1 MVCTRATRHGKNAT
15 SQLKLTNRHVFP
27 SKVTTVMGIC
37 NSVFTSDTK
46 RKELNENN
54 LVETQKKRN
63 EMRLKHSANTPKVS
77 TSVDIMDIES
87 SDESVSSS
95 TSTSTFSEAGSD
107 VCLPQEELEALVI
120 CGKAWQLRQEAGEVC
135 VRKVEGLKS
144 RKKKFFLRSKKG
156 RQLQM
161 NKKSEINLASK
172 GVRSVPSAN
181 VCRFRYS
188 GPPPRPSPW
197 KEVYLTMIKANE
209 QMAEE
214 SLRKNEQVNQIKER
228 LVNTKQ
234 ISGSRKQLAKTINRQ
249 RFYAPE
255 ERVTESEPDN
265 AGFLGDEQTSG
276 SLNPA
281 STRSSPTAS
290 RGAFIISDDGPEE
303 SFSSADCYYSGNNE
317 SPDNAR
323 VNGDIILR
331 KLDSARKVS
340 KRKSQRSIRQKRNK
354 VSPQ

>member
-1 MVCTRATRHGKNAT
+1 MK
-15 SQLKLTNRHVFP
+15 
-27 SKVTTVMGIC
+27 
-37 NSVFTSDTK
+37 
-46 RKELNENN
+46 
-54 LVETQKKRN
+54 
-63 EMRLKHSANTPKVS
+63 
-77 TSVDIMDIES
+77 
-87 SDESVSSS
+87 
-95 TSTSTFSEAGSD
+95 
-107 VCLPQEELEALVI
+107 
-120 CGKAWQLRQEAGEVC
+120 
-135 VRKVEGLKS
+135 
-144 RKKKFFLRSKKG
+144 
-156 RQLQM
+156 
-161 NKKSEINLASK
+161 KKSEINLAST

-209 QMAEE
+209 QIAEE

-249 RFYAPE
+249 RCNAPE

-265 AGFLGDEQTSG
+265 AGFLGDELTSCN
-276 SLNPA
+276 LNPA

-290 RGAFIISDDGPEE
+290 RGTFITSEDGAEE
-303 SFSSADCYYSGNNE
+303 SFSSADCDYTSHGNIE

-331 KLDSARKVS
+331 KLDSAKKVA
-340 KRKSQRSIRQKRNK
+340 KRKSHRSIRRKRNK

>member
-1 MVCTRATRHGKNAT
+1 
-15 SQLKLTNRHVFP
+15 
-27 SKVTTVMGIC
+27 MGIC

-77 TSVDIMDIES
+77 TSVEIMDIES
-87 SDESVSSS
+87 SDGSVSSSTSSS
-95 TSTSTFSEAGSD
+95 TSTSTFSETGSD
-107 VCLPQEELEALVI
+107 ACLPQEELEALVI
-120 CGKAWQLRQEAGEVC
+120 CGKAWQPRQEAGAGEVC

-144 RKKKFFLRSKKG
+144 RTKTFFVRSKKD
-156 RQLQM
+156 RQLQI
-161 NKKSEINLASK
+161 NKKSEINLAST

-234 ISGSRKQLAKTINRQ
+234 ISGSRKQLAETIKRQ
-249 RFYAPE
+249 RCNAPE

-265 AGFLGDEQTSG
+265 AGFLGDERTSG

-290 RGAFIISDDGPEE
+290 RGTFITSDDGPEE

-317 SPDNAR
+317 SPDDAR

-331 KLDSARKVS
+331 KLDSAKKVA
-340 KRKSQRSIRQKRNK
+340 KRKSHRLIRRKRNK

>member
-1 MVCTRATRHGKNAT
+1 
-15 SQLKLTNRHVFP
+15 
-27 SKVTTVMGIC
+27 MGIC

-54 LVETQKKRN
+54 LIETHKKRN
-63 EMRLKHSANTPKVS
+63 KMRLNQSANTPIVS
-77 TSVDIMDIES
+77 TSVKIMEIES
-87 SDESVSSS
+87 SDGSVSSS
-95 TSTSTFSEAGSD
+95 TSTSTFSETGSD

-120 CGKAWQLRQEAGEVC
+120 CGKAWQPRKEAGELC
-135 VRKVEGLKS
+135 VRKVEEVKS
-144 RKKKFFLRSKKG
+144 RRKKYFFLLKKE

-161 NKKSEINLASK
+161 NRKSEINLASK

-234 ISGSRKQLAKTINRQ
+234 ISASRKQLAKTINRQ
-249 RFYAPE
+249 RCNAPE

-290 RGAFIISDDGPEE
+290 RSTFIMSEDGREE
-303 SFSSADCYYSGNNE
+303 SFSSVDCSYNGNNE
-317 SPDNAR
+317 SPDDAR
-323 VNGDIILR
+323 VKGDIILR
-331 KLDSARKVS
+331 KLDSAKKVV
-340 KRKSQRSIRQKRNK
+340 KRKSHRLIRQKRNK
-354 VSPQ
+354 VTPQ

>member
-1 MVCTRATRHGKNAT
+1 
-15 SQLKLTNRHVFP
+15 
-27 SKVTTVMGIC
+27 MGIC

-46 RKELNENN
+46 RKELDENN
-54 LVETQKKRN
+54 LVETHKKRN
-63 EMRLKHSANTPKVS
+63 EMRLKQTANTPKVS
-77 TSVDIMDIES
+77 TSVEIMDIQS
-87 SDESVSSS
+87 SDGSVSSS
-95 TSTSTFSEAGSD
+95 TSTSTFSETGSD
-107 VCLPQEELEALVI
+107 VCLPQEDLEALVI
-120 CGKAWQLRQEAGEVC
+120 CGKAWQPTHEAGEVC

-144 RKKKFFLRSKKG
+144 RTKKFFVRSKKD

-161 NKKSEINLASK
+161 KKKSEINLAST

-181 VCRFRYS
+181 VCRFGYS

-209 QMAEE
+209 QIAEE

-249 RFYAPE
+249 RCNAPE

-265 AGFLGDEQTSG
+265 AGFLGDELTSG

-290 RGAFIISDDGPEE
+290 RGTFITSEDGAEE
-303 SFSSADCYYSGNNE
+303 SFSSADFYYNGNIE

-331 KLDSARKVS
+331 KLDSAKKVA
-340 KRKSQRSIRQKRNK
+340 KGKSHRSIRRKRNK